1 MKILARKYLE
11 SARANA
17 EAMIDQAAESA
28 RLRYITAGAGQ
39 ALEYQATEYEAQI
52 FSRTDSDS
60 DYPML
65 CAERDALQAAGIT
78 LNLADIAGQVLAT
91 AQEWR
96 QKAAAIKRVRRE
108 AKLRLAQAQS
118 QEAITDILNSLAWP

>member
-52 FSRTDSDS
+52 FSSTDSDS

-78 LNLADIAGQVLAT
+78 LNLTDIAGQVLAT